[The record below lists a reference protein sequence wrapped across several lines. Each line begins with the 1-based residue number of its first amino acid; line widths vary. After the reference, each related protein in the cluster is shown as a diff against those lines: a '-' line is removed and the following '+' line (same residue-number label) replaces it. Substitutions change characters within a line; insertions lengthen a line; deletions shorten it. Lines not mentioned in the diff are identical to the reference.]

1 MLRYACDTTNWL
13 LQPNTLCHWNL
24 RGKWSHSTWRMESGT
39 NTTTLRFHKIQ
50 AQILKSSHNSKLDGH
65 PGQEKILSHVN
76 WSFMWPSMTAHV
88 QKYINGC
95 NSCQKVK
102 SVAQRL
108 FGTPERGLIL
118 GGGGGY
124 GKTPATG
131 FIAGFLLS
139 DRFDRILRVIDWL
152 TKSLCP
158 NGGLTSIRSHQS
170 TFFLVQICFTFY
182 IVSQENDSQ
191 VYQYRNCFRWH
202 ALVTESGSPGI
213 NIQYRETLL

>member
-118 GGGGGY
+118 GGGGMERHQLQVLLQGFCCL
-124 GKTPATG
+124 TG
-131 FIAGFLLS
+131 LIEYWE
-139 DRFDRILRVIDWL
+139 WL
-152 TKSLCP
+152 IGWQSHCVQMEV
-158 NGGLTSIRSHQS
+158 SHQFDH
-170 TFFLVQICFTFY
+170 T
-182 IVSQENDSQ
+182 
-191 VYQYRNCFRWH
+191 
-202 ALVTESGSPGI
+202 SPPSF
-213 NIQYRETLL
+213 